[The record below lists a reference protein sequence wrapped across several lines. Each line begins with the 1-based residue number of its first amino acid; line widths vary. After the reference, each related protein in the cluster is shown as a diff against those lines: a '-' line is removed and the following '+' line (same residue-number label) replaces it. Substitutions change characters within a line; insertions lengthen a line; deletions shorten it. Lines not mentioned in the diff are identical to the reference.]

1 MSTSHTIN
9 GSSYSDAASYGVQE
23 VIAKGLPMPLHSGGK
38 RKHTTNGI
46 CKLCKKRHQ
55 KGCACK
61 GRRTKK
67 GGLVGQAVVP
77 FGLFALQKRTQ
88 GRRGHGNNSSRKSR
102 SSRRSRKNSGSRRR

>member
-1 MSTSHTIN
+1 MSNSPTVNS
-9 GSSYSDAASYGVQE
+9 SSYSDGASYGVQE
-23 VIAKGLPMPLHSGGK
+23 VIAKGWPMPSQNGGK

-55 KGCACK
+55 KGCSCK

-67 GGLVGQAVVP
+67 GGFVNEAIVP

-88 GRRGHGNNSSRKSR
+88 GKRGHKSAKNAK
-102 SSRRSRKNSGSRRR
+102 SFRRSRKNRRSVKR

>member
-1 MSTSHTIN
+1 MSNSPTVNS
-9 GSSYSDAASYGVQE
+9 SSYSDAASYGVQE
-23 VIAKGLPMPLHSGGK
+23 VTARGWPMPSQNGGK

-55 KGCACK
+55 KGCSCK

-67 GGLVGQAVVP
+67 GGFVNEAIVP

-88 GRRGHGNNSSRKSR
+88 GKRGHKSSKHAKSF
-102 SSRRSRKNSGSRRR
+102 RRSRKNRRSVKR